1 MAVVV
6 LLVGS
11 QFSVL
16 VVADPMHWSTVT
28 AAVGVP
34 TGTLLVTLT
43 LQYTLLPPTSVM
55 LLHWFTEVTS
65 WVESIVV
72 TTGPPFDPILRGQ
85 EGKYTPGAA
94 KHELVVTTELVA
106 PVELVVF
113 TTVTVQVCCRA
124 GLMGVSGGLH

>member
-1 MAVVV
+1 
-6 LLVGS
+6 
-11 QFSVL
+11 
-16 VVADPMHWSTVT
+16 VT

-65 WVESIVV
+65 WTDCTVV
-72 TTGPPFDPILRGQ
+72 TIGPPLGPRLRGQ

-113 TTVTVQVCCRA
+113 TTVTVQVSCRA
-124 GLMGVSGGLH
+124 GSVGVSGGLH